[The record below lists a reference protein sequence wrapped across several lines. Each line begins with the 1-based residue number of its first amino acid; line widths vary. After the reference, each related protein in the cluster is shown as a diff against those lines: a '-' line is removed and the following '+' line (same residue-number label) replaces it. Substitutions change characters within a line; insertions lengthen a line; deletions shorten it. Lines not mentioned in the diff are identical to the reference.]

1 MPTKYKYKGA
11 PAKAVKSTFY
21 LFFFLVFFYL
31 FLIKKLIFHF
41 VIMGYCVLNFEV
53 KINLE

>member
-21 LFFFLVFFYL
+21 LFFFLFFLNL

>member
-1 MPTKYKYKGA
+1 MPTKYKYKGTS
-11 PAKAVKSTFY
+11 AKAVKSTFY
-21 LFFFLVFFYL
+21 LFFLFVCF
-31 FLIKKLIFHF
+31 FLIKKLIFQF

>member
-21 LFFFLVFFYL
+21 LFFFYL